1 MVEWSPHIFITWLLR
16 GEKGQEMLSCAF
28 SSSLF
33 PLFRFGDISSGTP
46 KCNQVLALKVPKT
59 LITSSA
65 FCLRR
70 RTQLIPIIHNSFFK
84 EGSNNDLKQQVTV
97 VFCKYY
103 SNSTFVGDYFQ
114 WRMNPLL
121 VWVLSWDVLLI
132 KNVYISPCL
141 SLNILLGELLLWFI
155 IKVVFQAVDELLLS
169 SALLSDVVLTW
180 FMFVCSSKDG
190 ARSSGRDP
198 DRYNPERDP
207 QGPWVSALWEEDP
220 QGYQR

>member
-103 SNSTFVGDYFQ
+103 SNRKKLYICWGLFSVADESLVGVGAFMRCVVNQKCLYITMLILKYSF
-114 WRMNPLL
+114 RGVAPL
-121 VWVLSWDVLLI
+121 I
-132 KNVYISPCL
+132 HN
-141 SLNILLGELLLWFI
+141 
-155 IKVVFQAVDELLLS
+155 QS
-169 SALLSDVVLTW
+169 SV
-180 FMFVCSSKDG
+180 
-190 ARSSGRDP
+190 SGR
-198 DRYNPERDP
+198 R
-207 QGPWVSALWEEDP
+207 WVTPLQCSAVRRSFDLV
-220 QGYQR
+220 YVCLLF